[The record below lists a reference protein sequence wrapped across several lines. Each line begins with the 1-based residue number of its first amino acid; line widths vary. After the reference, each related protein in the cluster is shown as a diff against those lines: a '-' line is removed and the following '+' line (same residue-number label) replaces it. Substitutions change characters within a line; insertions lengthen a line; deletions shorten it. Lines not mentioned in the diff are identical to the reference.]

1 MKCYPYENPQS
12 QIPNPK
18 SKMLTPEQENYILT
32 HAYVPEHTV
41 GLMTSLSG
49 GEGYL
54 VDDFFF
60 CRRNDW
66 IVFVGYPLQQ
76 KFALDT
82 FETVLEKIRINFRPA
97 CISLIAPQI
106 SPQLS
111 ARCKQRDSDYY
122 FTLDTGPP
130 SVGDA
135 VKRNLKKAARMLT
148 VERASQMGDAHRE
161 LMDEFLARVQPP
173 ERVKDLFFKMPR
185 YVNAAQSAWVLNAW
199 HSKEVLTAFYVV
211 DLAAEAFANY
221 IIGCYSKK
229 IYVLGASDLL
239 MSELIKLS
247 AEYGKTFIHMGLGIS
262 DGIRRF
268 KKKWGASPACSY
280 EMCELVFKKPLW
292 TQFLKSIL
300 TSHK

>member
-1 MKCYPYENPQS
+1 
-12 QIPNPK
+12 
-18 SKMLTPEQENYILT
+18 MLTPEQENYILT

-60 CRRNDW
+60 CRRDDW

-76 KFALDT
+76 KFALDP
-82 FETVLEKIRINFRPA
+82 FEKVLEKIRINFRPA

-122 FTLDTGPP
+122 YTLDTGSP
-130 SVGDA
+130 SIGDA

-148 VERASQMGDAHRE
+148 VERASQMGDAHRK
-161 LMDEFLARVQPP
+161 LMDEFVARVQPP

-247 AEYGKTFIHMGLGIS
+247 AEYGKNFIHMGLGVS